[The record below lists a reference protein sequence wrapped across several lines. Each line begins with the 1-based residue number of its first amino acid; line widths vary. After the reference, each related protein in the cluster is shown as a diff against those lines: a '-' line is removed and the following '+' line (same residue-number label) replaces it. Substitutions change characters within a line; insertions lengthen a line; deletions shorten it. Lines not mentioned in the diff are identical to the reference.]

1 MKRSNLLILA
11 AIFIFP
17 MIANSQEGG
26 VKVTSSQQTPK
37 DQPVQDRVI
46 KDEVTLKEYEKTG
59 GNPGIYMVYE
69 ETSMYLEPGW
79 QKGYVVLNDKT
90 MMDGILLRYDIYHQ
104 QMQYIRDNDTLAFS
118 RPEELDYLYIGDKK
132 FIYTE
137 FESEGVVKNG
147 FFEVLHEG
155 KCPLYLQRMVKYH
168 LDPEAEPELKHD
180 VYVREC
186 GYFVKKSGDMARPI
200 KNNKKSILC
209 AFKDKE
215 EEVSKFMDDNDL
227 SGKTC
232 DELKLVIAFYNSLP

>member
-1 MKRSNLLILA
+1 MKRSNLWILVA
-11 AIFIFP
+11 SLIFP
-17 MIANSQEGG
+17 MVASAQEGG
-26 VKVTSSQQTPK
+26 VKVSSGQQTQK
-37 DQPVQDRVI
+37 DLPMHDRVI
-46 KDEVTLKEYEKTG
+46 KDESTLKELEKTG
-59 GNPGIYMVYE
+59 GNPGVYTVYE

-79 QKGYVVLNDKT
+79 ENGYVVLKDKT
-90 MMDGILLRYDIYHQ
+90 MMDGILLRYDLYHQ
-104 QMQYIRDNDTLAFS
+104 QMQYIRDNDTMAFS
-118 RPEELDYLYIGDKK
+118 RPEELDYLYIGDQK

-168 LDPEAEPELKHD
+168 LDPESEPQLKHD

-186 GYFVKKSGDMARPI
+186 GYFVKKSGEMARPI